1 MEVTTRIKSRLT
13 EVTEWNG
20 VIDEFESQASS
31 AGSAQAQ
38 SAAFFQLAQACEG
51 ILLDKARAMTFYQTA
66 VKRDR
71 ENLLALQ
78 QARSIYQQM
87 ANLEMVIKLMA
98 LELRAN
104 RDPARAPILNYAYG
118 RALLN
123 LRQVD
128 NARPYL
134 EAAASAESRNT
145 EYQDRFQETLYDRG
159 NWQFALQNIYN
170 QLAALTAQSDPLA
183 ANVEN
188 AGHTLSTL
196 FLRAARILQQEAPD
210 DQRLL
215 PLLFKALD
223 ADPLSYEAAYVAET
237 MLAAGGHLQ
246 HIQKLQDRRVAL
258 IQEPADKVAILRDFA
273 LIWQVRLN
281 NADMASYF
289 YRQAL
294 EYAYSI
300 GGETLRDPQG
310 GDWHL
315 GAFYLLKKTAER
327 TGSAEGLVE
336 LGARGL
342 SVISD
347 PIDAALIAI
356 TSGEIAWKLRND
368 VETARSLLGWAASV
382 ASNHPILREF
392 TASHGPIAVADTSE
406 QQAAAQRADEERVA
420 ASRAAEEQAASE
432 RAATERAAAERSERE
447 ASERAT
453 REVSERSAREAS
465 ERAAHDASERSA
477 REASG
482 RAAREAAE
490 ATAGS
495 LPEPEDDGAAERE
508 AAERAASERAAAEQ
522 DQDERDASER
532 VASERAAAD
541 KATTD
546 RATTDRAAADKE
558 AADKAAADK
567 AAADKAAAERAAA
580 DRAAAEAAAIPGEA
594 IEIGGETFSP
604 EEQRFLNAARTGEAA
619 GGTKAI
625 DAWRD
630 AVQKL
635 PGKRYPRTR
644 LRELYAES
652 GKWSNVADLLKEEL
666 KQDPTR
672 DPEYTKAA
680 YWQLIEI
687 YRDHLRQPGLVV
699 TTLAALEKV
708 LEDASDTEALL
719 KVVETQQAQFDTM
732 KRWPDLIGRIRRRA
746 ELTQDPAGRTEL
758 HLEAGRLF
766 LDKFNN
772 QAEAI
777 KSFESVLEADEYNAE
792 AISKLKDLYAKRRDW
807 EKMVHV
813 QQKELTLLADPGQ
826 RMEQLLDIARTAVA
840 KIKKNPLSIEL
851 WNQVLATDPGNHEAL
866 EQLEGLLER
875 EKEWAQLARVLN
887 TLTEVEKDNAKRVQY
902 LIKLGSL
909 YSDKLDDQKAAITA
923 WETLYRLDPENRRA
937 QDALKKLYLV
947 VGDMDS
953 LQEFYAKQDKW
964 GEFVRV
970 LEKESETAEGAQR
983 TTLLLKIADLYHT
996 RLEKADKATRALE
1009 KALSFD
1015 DNNLTVA
1022 NAIFALYEE
1031 AHDERHIS
1039 VPLKIQLNHSE
1050 DPEQRNALLRR
1061 LADLAER
1068 VAHDQT
1074 LAFGYY
1080 RQAFTENHT
1089 QSDIRDHMFRLGEE
1103 IGAWGELVE
1112 SLRAGIEKYGSD
1124 PESIPLRLKLAEIY
1138 EKRVSDLD
1146 AALAANQAILEIN
1159 GEEPTALTS
1168 LERLYLAL
1176 GREEDLLNI
1185 LRTKLSLTHSDDE
1198 RRGIQ
1203 THIGSILEQAG
1214 HIEQAVAAYEA
1225 VLATG
1230 VEDLGA
1236 LGALDRMY
1244 LTQGKWNELA
1254 DILRRELAATGTD
1267 NTEARGAF
1275 LLRLGIL
1282 TQDKLTNAADAVE
1295 LYRQVLEVDPTNEE
1309 ARRRLEGWL
1318 DDDALK
1324 LTVATILLP
1333 VYEHL
1338 QAWPQVVQTLEIQV
1352 AAAGSASE
1360 RVELLLRI
1368 GSILAQTIG
1377 NSAGAF
1383 DAYSRAFRQD
1393 PHNET
1398 AQEELEKIAQI
1409 EDRFADFAALYE
1421 EAVAGDLPS
1430 DLQRSLL
1437 MKLAALYDQRLGN
1450 APKAIENYRK
1460 ALEVDSDN
1468 VAALEALDKL
1478 YSRDQNWADL
1488 LGVYRSKVTLTGDPA
1503 ARQDLRFRIAYL
1515 QDEMLAQKEE
1525 AIATYNEILADD
1537 FENLQAIVAL
1547 DRLYLA
1553 RGAWTELAENLER
1566 QLTLSHDPTAQVEL
1580 NLRLGE
1586 LRLTKLDQAAQA
1598 VETYNRALAIDPSNA
1613 TALAALETLLT
1624 NESQQLTVARVLLPY
1639 YNAANNWPRLIQSYE
1654 IMVAHSQEPEEKIQL
1669 LHRIAEL
1676 QETGLDD
1683 QSKAFEA
1690 LGRAFKVDPANPLT
1704 QERLEGLARQMGAYQ
1719 QLVALYDE
1727 SIPDIV
1733 DDQLIIRLLVKIAQI
1748 HETILADAA
1757 KAAAS
1762 YDRILGIDPAN
1773 FEAVDALIQVHIN
1786 QNNFEALVN
1795 AVVRKSEMVS
1805 SVDDRKSLLLY
1816 AAQIREVQMTDLP
1829 GAIGLYQQVLA
1840 IDDAD
1845 ASALDA
1851 LDKLYVTT
1859 EAWEPL
1865 REIYRRKTELAT
1877 EPEYRTHWLH
1887 LLGQVY
1893 DQKLGDVEHAI
1904 ETYQAILD
1912 IQPADYHAIQ
1922 ALDRLFG
1929 QAERWSDQLSILERA
1944 VDVAPAR
1951 EEKTELRHRI
1961 GALWENQLAD
1971 MVRAVEAYRET
1982 LAHTPDHA
1990 PTIAALDRIV
2000 HGTNEPMLAA
2010 EVLAPLYDQL
2020 AEWEKL
2026 VDIYEVMVRNTQ
2038 DPTGQI
2044 ERLHMIAAIYE
2055 RQLQQYDQA
2064 FAAYARALAL
2074 DPTLEST
2081 IEQLHR
2087 LAEVTSEWEKLA
2099 GLLAEQ
2105 AENILD
2111 PATKVGMIHRLAQVL
2126 EVRLGRVDDAVARY
2140 LAILEI
2146 DGENR
2151 EAIAQLDRIFTGL
2164 ERWPQLVENL
2174 RRQIAITSEE
2184 TEIIALQHRMG
2195 QIYQNNMNN
2204 LPQAIE
2210 AYRAILDID
2219 PDHGQTRGA
2228 LELIFTE
2235 GEHQAEIAA
2244 ILEPLYQ
2251 ASRNWE
2257 ALIKLADVKLN
2268 ATADVAERLEII
2280 RSTAEI
2286 CENQLGDAGQAFYW
2300 WLRAYMDDPTSE
2312 GVNEQ
2317 LDRLAEITTEWNYI
2331 VDVGDQV
2338 LENPELNPDVRL
2350 AVLLRSAQVLDRR
2363 MNEAGRAIPAYN
2375 KVLALNAEHAEALA
2389 ALDRLYTQSGAWEE
2403 LADVLQRRIK
2413 GTMDGEVLVDLEMR
2427 LASAY
2432 EQWLANPEAAIAAY
2446 NRAIDIDA
2454 SNLPALERLE
2464 ALYMSARR
2472 WQDLYNTYEK
2482 MSSIANTDEDTA
2494 ACYQRMAKLSSEAL
2508 GRESDA
2514 VDLWTKV
2521 IDFRGED
2528 ALALGE
2534 LAGLH
2539 ERAERWEE
2547 LAEVLERQVYAV
2559 HDTNQKVHIYQTLG
2573 KVYGDRL
2580 SKDRNALDSWLNAL
2594 ELNGRDV
2601 ETLTALHRIYQ
2612 HNESWVELN
2621 DILTRLID
2629 LGPGVLGADQ
2639 TRDYYA
2645 QVGRIQAEYLMD
2657 TNASIDAWRHV
2668 VELEPNSLEALAALE
2683 RLYSGEARWQE
2694 VVQVLERKGKVV
2706 ETVPEKIDVL
2716 MQVAGIWEQQIGN
2729 KTEAAGV
2736 YLEILELDQTYMPA
2750 HDALEAIY
2758 RETEDWGPLI
2768 ELFLRQV
2775 EIFEEPGFKVQVSQK
2790 MAHVYEANLG
2800 DPEGAFESLKYA
2812 FNIDYA
2818 NEDTSRELE
2827 RLATAANKWGELL
2840 NEYNGI
2846 VRTIEDKTEQ
2856 SELWVKI
2863 GRWYGEHLNR
2873 VDYGL
2878 KSLEEALK
2886 LNPNSVNALREMA
2899 SFYRRSNNNAELART
2914 LTRVV
2919 PLEQDPNVQVRTLLS
2934 LAEVQDTGL
2943 ADIPASIESY
2953 RRVLE
2958 IDAENITALDNL
2970 ARLHESQG
2978 QWQDLVNV
2986 LERRVGTLDEPDRVI
3001 ALRKRIGGVQDVQIH
3016 NPTAS
3021 IETYRSILDSE
3032 PSDRDALSA
3041 LERLYLAGNQVPEYL
3056 NVLEAELDAT
3066 NDKNEQIGIY
3076 DRMAAALV
3084 NLADDPLRA
3093 TEMLEKILM
3102 LDKHRDVTYR
3112 QLEDLY
3118 VRLEKWTEL
3127 VETYRNHIE
3136 VTQAPAGKIELLLA
3150 MGQTYEKQIQDIDR
3164 AIETY
3169 AEILEINPQHYDA
3182 AVTLARLQEQI
3193 EDWQSAIK
3201 TLGKLVDLSK
3211 EPELRV
3217 QHLTRMGQ
3225 VYQQKLD
3232 QADQSEFRLTQ
3243 ALEINPGYVP
3253 ALISLAELYKNRRD
3267 WLKAARNLE
3276 AAVEYSTFK
3285 LEKTNLAAEA
3295 GFIYYEELDKK
3306 DKAVAL
3312 FAKVLE
3318 LDPEHVKVGRV
3329 LGQIYYDDNNFVGAD
3344 PIYDVLTRKTEQ
3356 LGLSEP
3362 DQRDLFL
3369 RAAKVARALGNSEK
3383 ALKQYRKAYDLDST
3397 NRDVLVGM
3405 ADLLFEKEDWEKA
3418 FKLYQTILV
3427 QHRETQSSEE
3437 TVLVYYRLGMI
3448 KKRQNEP
3455 RKALNYLEKALE
3467 VDAHDLNTL
3476 NAVIDLQTAAN
3487 DWEGVISA
3495 KRAMIDVA
3503 DGEKQADIYKEI
3515 GNLYLEKLGNWQ
3527 KSAVAYSSALDLQPK
3542 DYPLLHTLLDI
3553 YTKNKQWEDS
3563 IRIIDRIVEIET
3575 DPKRKSRYN
3584 YTAAVLLR
3592 DEIKAHDEAID
3603 RFNMVLDDDP
3613 SFLKAFQAIDTMVT
3627 KSKDWKTLERS
3638 YRKMLKRLPQN
3649 DGSELK
3655 VTLWSNLAEIY
3666 RTRLKDFKAAAAA
3679 FEVAA
3684 KLDPTNVER
3693 HFLLAELYEALS
3705 ADNPTEFATQAVK
3718 EHQILIAQEP
3728 FRYASYHALFNI
3740 YSKSK
3745 QIDKAFCVARTL
3757 AFLKQATP
3765 EEQAVYEKYNVAE
3778 FQQARQRLSEETLRR
3793 HVFHPDE
3800 DLFITGILGSIAP
3813 ALAAWRANPLPAYL
3827 KPNERTDINSDPS
3840 LVARMAKYVM
3850 NVLNVGQPDLYL
3862 RPDEPGDVALLNAV
3876 RDNRVAP
3883 TMVLFSNLLKGKNEK
3898 HLAFAL
3904 GRYML
3909 DLYLPHYA
3917 YVALDRSPQNL
3928 KQIFLTCMHVCDME
3942 TGLPKAE
3949 LDGYAREIFSR
3960 LPGGARD
3967 QMRSLMRKFV
3977 EAGGSTDVKKWALAT
3992 EVAGYRVGFL
4002 LCNDMVVAAHIISQE
4017 QSSFGSSM
4025 TPKDKIKE
4033 LVLYSISEDYFKAR
4047 KGIGIA
4053 VA

>member
-1 MEVTTRIKSRLT
+1 
-13 EVTEWNG
+13 
-20 VIDEFESQASS
+20 
-31 AGSAQAQ
+31 
-38 SAAFFQLAQACEG
+38 
-51 ILLDKARAMTFYQTA
+51 MTFYQTA

-71 ENLLALQ
+71 ENLFALQ
-78 QARSIYQQM
+78 QARTIYQHM

-104 RDPARAPILNYAYG
+104 RDPNRAPALNYAYG

-123 LRQVD
+123 MRQVD

-134 EAAASAESRNT
+134 EAAASADGRNQ
-145 EYQDRFQETLYDRG
+145 EFQDRFQETLYDRG

-170 QLAALTAQSDPLA
+170 QLIALTGQADPLA
-183 ANVEN
+183 ATAEG

-196 FLRAARILQQEAPD
+196 YLRAARILQQEAPD

-215 PLLFKALD
+215 PLLFKALE
-223 ADPLSYEAAYVAET
+223 ADPLNDEAGYIAET
-237 MLAAGGHLQ
+237 LLAAGNHLQ

-258 IQEPADKVAILRDFA
+258 VQDLPRKVALLRQFA
-273 LIWQVRLN
+273 LVWQVRLN
-281 NADMASYF
+281 NGDMASYF

-294 EYAYSI
+294 EYAYTL
-300 GGETLRDPQG
+300 GEATLKDEDG
-310 GDWHL
+310 GDWHV

-327 TGSAEGLVE
+327 TGNAEGLVE

-342 SVISD
+342 QVITD
-347 PIDAALIAI
+347 PRDAALVAL

-368 VETARSLLGWAASV
+368 VETARSLFGWAANV
-382 ASNHPILREF
+382 ASDNPVIREF
-392 TASHGPIAVADTSE
+392 TAQHGAIQVADTGAAE
-406 QQAAAQRADEERVA
+406 QAAAE
-420 ASRAAEEQAASE
+420 RAAAEQAA
-432 RAATERAAAERSERE
+432 AERAAAERAAAERGAAE
-447 ASERAT
+447 HAAAEQA
-453 REVSERSAREAS
+453 AA
-465 ERAAHDASERSA
+465 ERAAADK
-477 REASG
+477 
-482 RAAREAAE
+482 
-490 ATAGS
+490 
-495 LPEPEDDGAAERE
+495 
-508 AAERAASERAAAEQ
+508 AASERAAAERA
-522 DQDERDASER
+522 EADAAARAAAEK
-532 VASERAAAD
+532 AAADKAERAAAD
-541 KATTD
+541 KAEKE
-546 RATTDRAAADKE
+546 RLAAEKAEKAAAEKAEKE
-558 AADKAAADK
+558 RLAAEKAEKAAAEKAEKERLAAEKAEKAAAEKAAKEKAAADK
-567 AAADKAAAERAAA
+567 LAAEKAAAERAAA
-580 DRAAAEAAAIPGEA
+580 EKAAIEAAATPGEPV
-594 IEIGGETFSP
+594 EIAGEVYAP
-604 EEQRFLNAARTGEAA
+604 DEARIVNLARNAEGA
-619 GGTKAI
+619 GGNRAI

-644 LRELYAES
+644 LRELYAEA
-652 GKWSNVADLLKEEL
+652 GKWSNVADLLKDEL
-666 KQDPTR
+666 KGDPMR
-672 DPEYTKAA
+672 DLEHTKAA

-699 TTLAALEKV
+699 TTLGQLEKV
-708 LEDASDTEALL
+708 LEDAHDNEALL
-719 KVVETQQAQFDTM
+719 KVVETQQTQFDAM

-746 ELTQDPAGRTEL
+746 ELTTDPVGRTAL

-777 KSFESVLEADEYNAE
+777 KSFESVLESDEYNAE
-792 AISKLKDLYAKRRDW
+792 AITKLKDLYAKRRDW
-807 EKMVHV
+807 EKMVHI
-813 QQKELTLLADPGQ
+813 QQKELVLLADPAQ
-826 RMEQLLDIARTAVA
+826 KMEQLLDIARTAVA
-840 KIKKNPLSIEL
+840 KIKKNALSIEL
-851 WNQVLATDPGNHEAL
+851 WNQVLASDPQNHEAL

-875 EKEWAQLARVLN
+875 EKEWAQLANVLG
-887 TLTEVEKDNAKRVQY
+887 TLTAVEKDHAKRVQY

-909 YSDKLDDQKAAITA
+909 YSDKLDDHKSAITA
-923 WETLYRLDPENRRA
+923 WEQLYKLDPENRRA

-996 RLEKADKATRALE
+996 RLEKTDKAIRALE

-1015 DNNLTVA
+1015 DNNLVVA
-1022 NAIFALYEE
+1022 EALIARYEE
-1031 AHDERHIS
+1031 THDERHIS
-1039 VPLKIQLNHSE
+1039 VPLKIKLNHSE
-1050 DPEQRNALLRR
+1050 DAVERNQLLRR

-1068 VAHDQT
+1068 VAQDQA

-1080 RQAFTENHT
+1080 RQAFAEDHT
-1089 QSDIRDHMFRLGEE
+1089 QADIRDHMVRLGEE

-1112 SLRAGIEKYGSD
+1112 SLKAGIEKYATD

-1185 LRTKLSLTHSDDE
+1185 LRTKLSLATSDDE
-1198 RRGIQ
+1198 RRAIQ
-1203 THIGSILEQAG
+1203 THIGSIHEQAG
-1214 HIEQAVAAYEA
+1214 HTEQAIAAYEA

-1230 VEDLGA
+1230 VEDPGA
-1236 LGALDRMY
+1236 LSALDRMY

-1254 DILRRELAATGTD
+1254 DILRRELAATH
-1267 NTEARGAF
+1267 EADFDARARF

-1282 TQDKLTNAADAVE
+1282 TQDKLAQAPEAVE
-1295 LYRQVLEVDPTNEE
+1295 LYRQVLEVEPTDEE

-1318 DDDALK
+1318 EDESLK

-1333 VYEHL
+1333 VYQRL
-1338 QAWPQVVQTLEIQV
+1338 QAWPQMVQTLEIQV
-1352 AAAGSASE
+1352 AAAQTTSE
-1360 RVELLLRI
+1360 RVELLLQI
-1368 GSILAQTIG
+1368 GNIQAQTIG
-1377 NSAGAF
+1377 NSAAAF
-1383 DAYSRAFRQD
+1383 DAYSRAFRIE

-1398 AQEELEKIAQI
+1398 AQAELEKIALL

-1430 DLQRSLL
+1430 DLQKSLL
-1437 MKLAALYDQRLGN
+1437 MKLADLYDQRLGN
-1450 APKAIENYRK
+1450 GAKAIENYRK
-1460 ALEVDSDN
+1460 ALEVDADN
-1468 VAALEALDKL
+1468 VAALDALEKL
-1478 YSRDQNWADL
+1478 YNRDQNWADL
-1488 LGVYRSKVTLTGDPA
+1488 LGVYRSKVSLTSEPA
-1503 ARQDLRFRIAYL
+1503 GRQELRFRIAYL
-1515 QDEMLAQKEE
+1515 QDEMLDRKDD
-1525 AIATYNEILADD
+1525 AIATYNEILADE
-1537 FENLQAIVAL
+1537 FENLNAIVAL
-1547 DRLYLA
+1547 DRLYLGK
-1553 RGAWTELAENLER
+1553 GAWNELAENLER
-1566 QLTLSHDPTAQVEL
+1566 QLTLSGDPDAQINL

-1586 LRLTKLDQAAQA
+1586 LRLTKLEQPAQA
-1598 VETYNRALAIDPSNA
+1598 VETYHRALAIDPTNA
-1613 TALAALETLLT
+1613 TALGALETLLT
-1624 NESQQLTVARVLLPY
+1624 NESQQLTVAKTLEPFYRS
-1639 YNAANNWPRLIQSYE
+1639 NNNWPRLVQAYE
-1654 IMVAHSQEPEEKIQL
+1654 IMVAHSQEVEEKIGL

-1676 QETGLDD
+1676 QESGLDD
-1683 QSKAFEA
+1683 QAKAFEA
-1690 LGRAFKVDPANPLT
+1690 LGRAFKVDPANTTT

-1748 HETILADAA
+1748 YEGILADAG

-1762 YDRILGIDPAN
+1762 YERILGIDPAN
-1773 FEAVDALIQVHIN
+1773 FEAVDALIQVHLN
-1786 QNNFEALVN
+1786 QNNFEALVG

-1805 SVDDRKSLLLY
+1805 SVEDRKSLLLY
-1816 AAQIREVQMTDLP
+1816 AAQIREIQMTDLA
-1829 GAIGLYQQVLA
+1829 GAVTLYQQVLA

-1845 ASALDA
+1845 QAALDA

-1865 REIYRRKTELAT
+1865 RDIYRRKTELAT

-1929 QAERWSDQLSILERA
+1929 QAERWSDQLGILERA
-1944 VDVAPAR
+1944 VEVAPAP

-1961 GALWENQLAD
+1961 GALYENQLSD
-1971 MVRAVEAYRET
+1971 MVRAVEAYRDT
-1982 LAHTPDHA
+1982 LAHALDHA

-2026 VDIYEVMVRNTQ
+2026 VDIYEVMVKNTQ
-2038 DPTGQI
+2038 DPAGQI

-2055 RQLQQYDQA
+2055 RQLSAFDQA
-2064 FAAYARALAL
+2064 FNAYARALAI
-2074 DPTLEST
+2074 DPTLEAT

-2087 LAEVTSEWEKLA
+2087 LAEVTGEWERLA
-2099 GLLAEQ
+2099 GLLAQQ

-2111 PATKVGMIHRLAQVL
+2111 PATKVQMIHRLARVL
-2126 EVRLGRVDDAVARY
+2126 EAKLSRVDDAIARY

-2151 EAIAQLDRIFTGL
+2151 EAIAQLDRIFSAL

-2174 RRQIAITSEE
+2174 RRQIGITADEQE
-2184 TEIIALQHRMG
+2184 VIALQHRMG

-2219 PDHGQTRGA
+2219 PDHTQTRGA

-2268 ATADVAERLEII
+2268 ATAEVAERLEII
-2280 RSTAEI
+2280 RNTAEI
-2286 CENQLGDAGQAFYW
+2286 AELQLGDAGQAFYW
-2300 WLRAYMDDPTSE
+2300 WLRAYMDDPLSE
-2312 GVNEQ
+2312 TVNEQ
-2317 LDRLAEITTEWNYI
+2317 LDRLAELTQEWGYI
-2331 VDVGDQV
+2331 VDVGEQV
-2338 LENPELNPDVRL
+2338 LENPELNQDVRL
-2350 AVLLRSAQVLDRR
+2350 AVLLRSGQVLDKRI
-2363 MNEAGRAIPAYN
+2363 NDAARAIGAYN
-2375 KVLALNAEHAEALA
+2375 KVLAINPEHAEALS
-2389 ALDRLYTQSGAWEE
+2389 ALDRLYTQSGQWEE
-2403 LADVLQRRIK
+2403 LADILQRRIK
-2413 GTMDGEVLVDLEMR
+2413 TTMDGEVLVDLEMR
-2427 LASAY
+2427 LAAAY

-2446 NRAIDIDA
+2446 NRAIEIEA
-2454 SNLPALERLE
+2454 NNIQALERLE
-2464 ALYMSARR
+2464 ALYLSAQR
-2472 WQDLYNTYEK
+2472 WQDLFNTYEK
-2482 MSSIANTDEDTA
+2482 MSTIANTDEDTA
-2494 ACYQRMAKLSSEAL
+2494 ACYQRMAKLAAETL
-2508 GRESDA
+2508 NRESDA
-2514 VDLWTKV
+2514 VDLWIKV

-2528 ALALGE
+2528 PLALGE
-2534 LAGLH
+2534 LAALH
-2539 ERAERWEE
+2539 ERSQRWEE

-2559 HDTNQKVHIYQTLG
+2559 ADNNQKVAIYQTLG
-2573 KVYGDRL
+2573 RVYGEKL
-2580 SKDRNALDSWLNAL
+2580 GKDRNALDSWLNAL

-2612 HNESWVELN
+2612 QNESWVELN
-2621 DILTRLID
+2621 DILSRLIN
-2629 LGPGVLGADQ
+2629 LGPRVLGAEQ
-2639 TRDYYA
+2639 TRDYYS

-2657 TNASIDAWRHV
+2657 TNAAIDAWRHV
-2668 VELEPNSLEALAALE
+2668 VELEPSSLEALAALE
-2683 RLYSGEARWQE
+2683 RLYSGETRWQE

-2706 ETVPEKIDVL
+2706 QTVPEKIDVL
-2716 MQVAGIWEQQIGN
+2716 MQVASIWENQIGN

-2736 YLEILELDQTYMPA
+2736 YLEILELDQAYMPA
-2750 HDALEAIY
+2750 HEALEAIY

-2768 ELFLRQV
+2768 ELFLRQID
-2775 EIFEEPGFKVQVSQK
+2775 IFEDPGFKVRVSQK
-2790 MAHVYEANLG
+2790 MAKVYEQNLG
-2800 DPEGAFESLKYA
+2800 DLDGAFESLKYA
-2812 FNIDYA
+2812 FNIEYG
-2818 NEDTSRELE
+2818 NEDTSLELE

-2846 VRTIEDKTEQ
+2846 VRSIEDKHEQ

-2886 LNPNSVNALREMA
+2886 LNPNSVHALREMA
-2899 SFYRRSNNNAELART
+2899 SFYRRSNNNVELAKT
-2914 LTRVV
+2914 LDRVV
-2919 PLEQDPNVQVRTLLS
+2919 PLEQDANIKVRTLLQ
-2934 LAEVQDTGL
+2934 LAEVQDAGL
-2943 ADIPASIESY
+2943 ADIPAAIDSY

-2958 IDAENITALDNL
+2958 IDPENVTALDHL

-2978 QWQDLVNV
+2978 QWEDLVSV
-2986 LERRVGTLDEPDRVI
+2986 LDRRVGTLDEPDRVI
-3001 ALRKRIGGVQDVQIH
+3001 ALRKRIGGVQDVQIQ
-3016 NPTAS
+3016 NPAAA
-3021 IETYRSILDSE
+3021 IETYRSILDSD
-3032 PSDRDALSA
+3032 PTDRDALAA
-3041 LERLYLAGNQVPEYL
+3041 LERLYQTGNQIPEYL

-3084 NLADDPLRA
+3084 NLAGDPLRA
-3093 TEMLEKILM
+3093 TEMLEKILL
-3102 LDKHRDVTYR
+3102 LDRTRDVTYR
-3112 QLEDLY
+3112 QLEELY
-3118 VRLEKWTEL
+3118 TKLEKWTEL
-3127 VETYRNHIE
+3127 VETYRNHVE
-3136 VTQAPAGKIELLLA
+3136 VTPTPAVKIELLLA
-3150 MGQTYEKQIQDIDR
+3150 MGQVYEKQIQDIDR

-3169 AEILEINPQHYDA
+3169 AEILEINPSHYDA

-3193 EDWQSAIK
+3193 EDWQAAIK

-3211 EPELRV
+3211 DPELRV

-3232 QADQSEFRLTQ
+3232 QPDQSEFRLTQ
-3243 ALEINPGYVP
+3243 ALELNPGYVP
-3253 ALISLAELYKNRRD
+3253 ALISLTELYKARRD

-3276 AAVEYSTFK
+3276 AAVEYSNFK

-3312 FAKVLE
+3312 FAKVLD

-3329 LGQIYYDDNNFVGAD
+3329 LGQIYYDDGNFAGAD
-3344 PIYDVLTRKTEQ
+3344 PIYDVLTRKTDQ
-3356 LGLSEP
+3356 LGLSDQ
-3362 DQRDLFL
+3362 DQRDLYL
-3369 RAAKVARALGNSEK
+3369 RAARVARKLGNSDK
-3383 ALKQYRKAYDLDST
+3383 ALKQYRKAYDIDST

-3427 QHRETQSSEE
+3427 QHRDTQSSEE

-3467 VDAHDLNTL
+3467 VDPHDMNTL
-3476 NAVIDLQTAAN
+3476 NAVIELQTAAN
-3487 DWEGVISA
+3487 DWEGVIQA

-3503 DGEKQADIYKEI
+3503 DGDKQAEIYKEI
-3515 GNLYLEKLGNWQ
+3515 GKYYLEKLGNWQ
-3527 KSAVAYSSALDLQPK
+3527 KSAAAYASALDLQPK

-3553 YTKNKQWEDS
+3553 YTKYKQWEEAV
-3563 IRIIDRIVEIET
+3563 RIIDRIVEIEK
-3575 DPKRKSRYN
+3575 DPKRRSKYN

-3592 DEIKAHDEAID
+3592 DEIKAHDESID

-3613 SFLKAFQAIDTMVT
+3613 TFLKAFQAIDTMVT

-3649 DGSELK
+3649 EQQDLK

-3705 ADNPTEFATQAVK
+3705 VDNPAEFAAQAVK

-3728 FRYASYHALFNI
+3728 FRYLSYHALFNI

-3765 EEQAVYEKYNVAE
+3765 EEQALFEKYNVAE

-3813 ALAAWRANPLPAYL
+3813 ALAAWRANPLPTYL
-3827 KPNERTDINSDPS
+3827 KPNDRTDINSDPS

-3862 RPDEPGDVALLNAV
+3862 RADEPGDVALLNAV

-3883 TMVLFSNLLKGKNEK
+3883 TMVVFSNLLKGKNEK

-3904 GRYML
+3904 GKYML

-3928 KQIFLTCMHVCDME
+3928 KQVFLTCMHVCDME
-3942 TGLPKAE
+3942 TGAPKAE
-3949 LDGYAREIFSR
+3949 LDAYAREIFSR

-3992 EVAGYRVGFL
+3992 EIAAYRVGFL
-4002 LCNDMVVAAHIISQE
+4002 LCNDLVVSAHIISQE
-4017 QSSFGSSM
+4017 QSTFGSSM

>member
-31 AGSAQAQ
+31 AGTPQAQ
-38 SAAFFQLAQACEG
+38 SAAFFQLAHACEG
-51 ILLDKARAMTFYQTA
+51 IFLDKAKAMTFYQTA

-104 RDPARAPILNYAYG
+104 KDPNRAPALNYAYG

-128 NARPYL
+128 NARAYL
-134 EAAASAESRNT
+134 EAAASAEGRNQ

-188 AGHTLSTL
+188 VGHTLSTL

-223 ADPLSYEAAYVAET
+223 ADPLNDEAGYMAET
-237 MLAAGGHLQ
+237 QLAAGGHLQ

-258 IQEPADKVAILRDFA
+258 APTPEQKVAILRDFA

-300 GGETLRDPQG
+300 GGETLRDSKG
-310 GDWHL
+310 NDWHL
-315 GAFYLLKKTAER
+315 GAFYLLKKNAER
-327 TGSAEGLVE
+327 TAQTDGLVE

-342 SVISD
+342 AVISD
-347 PIDAALIAI
+347 PIDAALIAVV
-356 TSGEIAWKLRND
+356 SGEIAWKLRQD
-368 VETARSLLGWAASV
+368 VETARSLLGWAANV
-382 ASNHPILREF
+382 AANHPLLREF
-392 TASHGPIAVADTSE
+392 TAGHGAIQAAE
-406 QQAAAQRADEERVA
+406 RAEAERAAAQRAA
-420 ASRAAEEQAASE
+420 AEKTAAEAARAAAERAAAERAAAERAAAERAAAERAAAERAAAERAAAERAAADE
-432 RAATERAAAERSERE
+432 RAATERAAAEH
-447 ASERAT
+447 A
-453 REVSERSAREAS
+453 V
-465 ERAAHDASERSA
+465 DDV
-477 REASG
+477 
-482 RAAREAAE
+482 
-490 ATAGS
+490 AG
-495 LPEPEDDGAAERE
+495 EEH
-508 AAERAASERAAAEQ
+508 AAAEH
-522 DQDERDASER
+522 
-532 VASERAAAD
+532 
-541 KATTD
+541 
-546 RATTDRAAADKE
+546 

-567 AAADKAAAERAAA
+567 AAADKAAADKAAA
-580 DRAAAEAAAIPGEA
+580 DKAAADKAAADKAAADKAVADKAAADKAAADKAASERAAAEAAAMPGES
-594 IEIGGETFSP
+594 IMLGGEAYSP
-604 EEQRFLNAARTGEAA
+604 EEQRFLNAARNAESA
-619 GGTKAI
+619 GGTKGI

-630 AVQKL
+630 AAQKL
-635 PGKRYPRTR
+635 PGRRYPRVR
-644 LRELYAES
+644 LRELYSEA
-652 GKWSNVADLLKEEL
+652 GKWSNVADLLKDEL

-672 DPEYTKAA
+672 DLEYTKVA

-708 LEDASDTEALL
+708 LEDANDTVALL
-719 KVVETQQAQFDTM
+719 KVVETQQAQFDAM

-746 ELTQDPAGRTEL
+746 ELTQDPIGRTAL

-777 KSFESVLEADEYNAE
+777 KSFESVLEADEFNAE
-792 AISKLKDLYAKRRDW
+792 AITKLKDLYAKRRDW

-813 QQKELTLLADPGQ
+813 QQKELTLLADPVH
-826 RMEQLLDIARTAVA
+826 RMEQLLDIARTAVS
-840 KIKKNPLSIEL
+840 KIKKNGLSIEL
-851 WNQVLATDPGNHEAL
+851 WSQVLVSDPGNHEAL

-875 EKEWAQLARVLN
+875 EKEWAQLARVLG
-887 TLTEVEKDNAKRVQY
+887 TLTEVEKDHAKRVQY
-902 LIKLGSL
+902 FIKLGSL
-909 YSDKLDDQKAAITA
+909 FSDKLDDHKSAIGA
-923 WETLYRLDPENRRA
+923 WEQLYRLEPENRRA

-947 VGDMDS
+947 VGDMES

-970 LEKESETAEGAQR
+970 LEKESETAEGGQR

-996 RLEKADKATRALE
+996 RLDKADKAVKALE

-1015 DNNLTVA
+1015 DDNLTVA
-1022 NAIFALYEE
+1022 NALIVLYEE

-1050 DPEQRNALLRR
+1050 DPEQRNQLLRR

-1068 VAHDQT
+1068 VAGDHT
-1074 LAFGYY
+1074 LSFGYY

-1089 QSDIRDHMFRLGEE
+1089 QADVRDHMFRLGEE
-1103 IGAWGELVE
+1103 IGAWAELVE
-1112 SLRAGIEKYGSD
+1112 SLKAGIEKYASD
-1124 PESIPLRLKLAEIY
+1124 PESIPQRLKLAEIY

-1159 GEEPTALTS
+1159 GEEATALTS

-1185 LRTKLSLTHSDDE
+1185 LRTKLSLTDRDDE
-1198 RRGIQ
+1198 RRAIQ

-1214 HIEQAVAAYEA
+1214 HIEQAVGAYEA

-1236 LGALDRMY
+1236 LAALDRMY

-1254 DILRRELAATGTD
+1254 NILRRELAATNHDDSDG
-1267 NTEARGAF
+1267 RGGL

-1282 TQDKLTNAADAVE
+1282 TQDKLDAPADAVE
-1295 LYRQVLEVDPTNEE
+1295 LYRQVLEVSSTNEE

-1318 DDDALK
+1318 GHDGLK

-1333 VYEHL
+1333 VYERL
-1338 QAWPQVVQTLEIQV
+1338 EAWPQVVQTLEIQV
-1352 AAAGSASE
+1352 AAADSVGV
-1360 RVELLLRI
+1360 RVELLLQI
-1368 GSILAQTIG
+1368 GAILAQTIG
-1377 NSAGAF
+1377 NSAAAF

-1393 PHNET
+1393 PQNEV
-1398 AQEELEKIAQI
+1398 AQAELEKIAHI

-1421 EAVAGDLPS
+1421 EAVGGDLPS
-1430 DLQRSLL
+1430 DLQRTLL
-1437 MKLAALYDQRLGN
+1437 MKLAGLYDQRLGN

-1460 ALEVDSDN
+1460 ALEVDADN

-1478 YSRDQNWADL
+1478 YSRDQNWGEL
-1488 LGVYRSKVTLTGDPA
+1488 LSVYRNKVALTAEPGV
-1503 ARQDLRFRIAYL
+1503 RQDLRFRIAYL
-1515 QDEMLAQKEE
+1515 QDEMLDQKEE

-1547 DRLYLA
+1547 DRLYQG
-1553 RGAWTELAENLER
+1553 RGSWAVLAENLER
-1566 QLTLSHDPTAQVEL
+1566 QLTLSHDPAHQVDL

-1586 LRLTKLDQAAQA
+1586 LRLSKLDQAAQA
-1598 VETYNRALAIDPSNA
+1598 VETYHRALALDSSNA

-1624 NESQQLTVARVLLPY
+1624 NESQQLTVAKTLEPFYR
-1639 YNAANNWPRLIQSYE
+1639 ASNNWPRLIQSYE
-1654 IMVAHSQEPEEKIQL
+1654 IMVTHSQEAEEKIQL

-1676 QETGLDD
+1676 QESGQDD
-1683 QSKAFEA
+1683 QPKAFDA
-1690 LGRAFKVDPANPLT
+1690 LGRAFKVDPANPTT

-1727 SIPDIV
+1727 SIPEIV

-1748 HETILADAA
+1748 YEAILADAG

-1795 AVVRKSEMVS
+1795 AVVRKSEMVN

-1829 GAIGLYQQVLA
+1829 GAIALYQQVLA

-1845 ASALDA
+1845 LSALDA
-1851 LDKLYVTT
+1851 LDKLYVVT

-1865 REIYRRKTELAT
+1865 RDIYRRKTELAV
-1877 EPEYRTHWLH
+1877 EPEHRVHWLH
-1887 LLGQVY
+1887 LLGQVF
-1893 DQKLGDVEHAI
+1893 DQKLSDVEHAI

-1912 IQPADYHAIQ
+1912 IQPADYHAVQ

-1929 QAERWSDQLSILERA
+1929 QAERWSDQLGILERA

-1971 MVRAVEAYRET
+1971 TVRAVEAYRDT
-1982 LAHTPDHA
+1982 LAHAPDHA
-1990 PTIAALDRIV
+1990 TTIAALDRIV
-2000 HGTNEPMLAA
+2000 HGTSEPMLAA

-2026 VDIYEVMVRNTQ
+2026 VDIYEVMVKNTQ
-2038 DPTGQI
+2038 DPNGQI

-2055 RQLQQYDQA
+2055 RQLSQYDHA
-2064 FAAYARALAL
+2064 FAAYARALAI
-2074 DPTLEST
+2074 DPTLETT
-2081 IEQLHR
+2081 IDQLHR
-2087 LAEVTSEWEKLA
+2087 LADVTGEWEKLA
-2099 GLLAEQ
+2099 KLLAEQ

-2111 PATKVGMIHRLAQVL
+2111 PATKVGMIHRLARVL
-2126 EVRLGRVDDAVARY
+2126 EGKLNRVDDAIARY
-2140 LAILEI
+2140 LAIFEI

-2151 EAIAQLDRIFTGL
+2151 EAIAQLDRIFTSL

-2174 RRQIAITSEE
+2174 RRQIGITAEE
-2184 TEIIALQHRMG
+2184 QEIIALQHRMG
-2195 QIYQNNMNN
+2195 QIYQENMNS

-2251 ASRNWE
+2251 AGRNWE

-2286 CENQLGDAGQAFYW
+2286 CEQQLGDAGQAFYW

-2312 GVNEQ
+2312 AVNEQ
-2317 LDRLAEITTEWNYI
+2317 LDRLAELTQEWGYI
-2331 VDVGDQV
+2331 VDVGEQV
-2338 LENPELNPDVRL
+2338 LENAELNQDVRL
-2350 AVLLRSAQVLDRR
+2350 AVLLRSGQVLDRR
-2363 MNEAGRAIPAYN
+2363 MNDAGRAISAYN
-2375 KVLALNAEHAEALA
+2375 KVLAINTEHAEALQ
-2389 ALDRLYTQSGAWEE
+2389 ALDRLYTQSGQWEQ
-2403 LADVLQRRIK
+2403 LADILQRRIK

-2454 SNLPALERLE
+2454 ANIRALERLE
-2464 ALYMSARR
+2464 ALYLAAQR

-2482 MSSIANTDEDTA
+2482 MASIANTDEDTA

-2508 GRESDA
+2508 GREPDA
-2514 VDLWTKV
+2514 VDLWIKV

-2528 ALALGE
+2528 PLALGE

-2539 ERAERWEE
+2539 ERAQRWEE

-2559 HDTNQKVHIYQTLG
+2559 ADINHKVSIYQTLG
-2573 KVYGDRL
+2573 RVYGERL
-2580 SKDRNALDSWLNAL
+2580 GKDRNALDSWLSAL

-2612 HNESWVELN
+2612 QNESWVELN
-2621 DILTRLID
+2621 DILSRLVN
-2629 LGPGVLGADQ
+2629 LGPRVLGADQ

-2645 QVGRIQAEYLMD
+2645 QVGRIQSEYLMD

-2668 VELEPNSLEALAALE
+2668 VELEPGSLEALAALE

-2706 ETVPEKIDVL
+2706 QTVPEKIDVL
-2716 MQVAGIWEQQIGN
+2716 MQVAATWEQQIGN
-2729 KTEAAGV
+2729 KSEAAGV
-2736 YLEILELDQTYMPA
+2736 YLEILELDQSYMPA
-2750 HDALEAIY
+2750 HEALEAIY
-2758 RETEDWGPLI
+2758 RDTEDWGPLI

-2775 EIFEEPGFKVQVSQK
+2775 EIFEDTSFKVLVSQK
-2790 MAHVYEANLG
+2790 MANVYESKLG
-2800 DPEGAFESLKYA
+2800 DAEGAFESLKYA

-2899 SFYRRSNNNAELART
+2899 SFYRRSSNNVELAKT

-2919 PLEQDPNVQVRTLLS
+2919 PLELDPSIQVRTLLA
-2934 LAEVQDTGL
+2934 LAEVQDVGL

-2958 IDAENITALDNL
+2958 IDTENVSALDHL

-2986 LERRVGTLDEPDRVI
+2986 LERRVGTLDEPERVI
-3001 ALRKRIGGVQDVQIH
+3001 ALKKRIGGVQDAQIH
-3016 NPTAS
+3016 NPGAS

-3032 PSDRDALSA
+3032 PTDRDALGA
-3041 LERLYLAGNQVPEYL
+3041 LERLYLAGNAIPEYL

-3084 NLADDPLRA
+3084 NLAGDPLRA

-3112 QLEDLY
+3112 QLEELY
-3118 VRLEKWTEL
+3118 IKLEKWTEL

-3136 VTQAPAGKIELLLA
+3136 VTAAPGGKIELLLA

-3169 AEILEINPQHYDA
+3169 AEVLEINSQHYDA
-3182 AVTLARLQEQI
+3182 AVILARLQEQI

-3201 TLGKLVDLSK
+3201 TLGKLVELSK
-3211 EPELRV
+3211 DPVLRV

-3225 VYQQKLD
+3225 VYLQKLD
-3232 QADQSEFRLTQ
+3232 QPDQAEFRLTQ
-3243 ALEINPGYVP
+3243 ALELNPGYVP
-3253 ALISLAELYKNRRD
+3253 ALISLTELYKGRRD

-3276 AAVEYSTFK
+3276 SAVEYSTFK

-3295 GFIYYEELDKK
+3295 GFIYFEELDKK

-3312 FAKVLE
+3312 FAKVLDI
-3318 LDPEHVKVGRV
+3318 DPEHVKVGRV
-3329 LGQIYYDDNNFVGAD
+3329 LGQIYYDDGNFAGAD

-3362 DQRDLFL
+3362 EQRDLFL
-3369 RAAKVARALGNSEK
+3369 RAAKVARKLGNADR
-3383 ALKQYRKAYDLDST
+3383 ALKHYRKAFDLDST

-3476 NAVIDLQTAAN
+3476 NAVIELQTGAN
-3487 DWEGVISA
+3487 DWEGVIQA

-3503 DGEKQADIYKEI
+3503 DGEKQADIFKEI
-3515 GNLYLEKLGNWQ
+3515 GKLYLEKLGNWQ
-3527 KSAVAYSSALDLQPK
+3527 KSAAAYSSALDLQPK

-3553 YTKNKQWEDS
+3553 YTKYKQWEDS
-3563 IRIIDRIVEIET
+3563 VRIIDRIVEIET
-3575 DPKRKSRYN
+3575 DGKRKSRYN

-3649 DGSELK
+3649 DANDLK

-3740 YSKSK
+3740 YFKSK
-3745 QIDKAFCVARTL
+3745 QVDKAFCVARTL

-3765 EEQAVYEKYNVAE
+3765 EEQAVYEKFNVAE

-3827 KPNERTDINSDPS
+3827 KPSDRTDINSDPS

-3904 GRYML
+3904 GRHML

-3928 KQIFLTCMHVCDME
+3928 KQIFLTCMHASDME
-3942 TGLPKAE
+3942 TGMPKKE
-3949 LDGYAREIFSR
+3949 LDDYATQIFNR

-3992 EVAGYRVGFL
+3992 EIAGYRVGFL
-4002 LCNDMVVAAHIISQE
+4002 LCNDLTVAAHIISQE
-4017 QSSFGSSM
+4017 QSAFGSSM